1 MLSFQDQFS
10 KLNPH
15 IYPKSCHILIFLDF
29 INSKTVQSRQNTEDD
44 SSIWFTY
51 QKSKEYCAKHG
62 SNQVSILSLEE
73 NSWISARILGATWL
87 GMELSSAGSA
97 PKKWV
102 DGNDLTYQNWRNGA
116 PWPSN
121 PENTRAYIQSSQ
133 SNGEDEYFGMWANC
147 SPDEWLKLP
156 VCKRPALSGPINPP
170 PEVPDIPAHPNCE
183 PKWHY
188 DFAKD
193 ACFYIDEH
201 DRSFDA
207 AEASCVG
214 MGGHLAS
221 INSPWEQDGVV
232 YLMGLFPSAAGK
244 F

>member
-1 MLSFQDQFS
+1 
-10 KLNPH
+10 
-15 IYPKSCHILIFLDF
+15 
-29 INSKTVQSRQNTEDD
+29 
-44 SSIWFTY
+44 
-51 QKSKEYCAKHG
+51 
-62 SNQVSILSLEE
+62 
-73 NSWISARILGATWL
+73 
-87 GMELSSAGSA
+87 MELSSAGSA

-116 PWPSN
+116 PWPNN
-121 PENTRAYIQSSQ
+121 PENTRAYIQASQ
-133 SNGEDEYFGMWANC
+133 SNGEDEHFGMWANC
-147 SPDEWLKLP
+147 HPSEWLKLP

-170 PEVPDIPAHPNCE
+170 PEIPDIPAHPNCE

-207 AEASCVG
+207 AETNCQG

-244 F
+244 LIDNCSMQASSDIPDRARTRMSTYLEKSKI

>member
-1 MLSFQDQFS
+1 
-10 KLNPH
+10 
-15 IYPKSCHILIFLDF
+15 
-29 INSKTVQSRQNTEDD
+29 
-44 SSIWFTY
+44 
-51 QKSKEYCAKHG
+51 
-62 SNQVSILSLEE
+62 
-73 NSWISARILGATWL
+73 
-87 GMELSSAGSA
+87 MELSSAGSA

-116 PWPSN
+116 PWPNN
-121 PENTRAYIQSSQ
+121 PENTRAYIQASQ
-133 SNGEDEYFGMWANC
+133 SNGEDEHFGMWANC
-147 SPDEWLKLP
+147 HPTEWLKLP

-170 PEVPDIPAHPNCE
+170 PEIPDIPAHPNCE

-207 AEASCVG
+207 AETNCQG

-221 INSPWEQDGVV
+221 INSPNEQDGVV

-244 F
+244 LIDNCSMQASSDIPDRARARMSGRRATFE